1 MDENDALAGFA
12 ALSHKDR
19 LRIIRMLVVA
29 GADGMAAGA
38 IAGALDDAPPS
49 RVSFHLKELER
60 AGLVQGRRDG
70 KSIIYSANWPA
81 LSDLVAFLMH
91 DCCQGLPMQKA
102 LAFVEN
108 NLLLLA
114 VVTAAL
120 GLLVPSLGMVLESGI
135 SPLLALLML
144 VISLTFDAH
153 AVKLVFRKPSRQL
166 WALGLVYGPMS
177 LAGWLTGRLFFGSG
191 PLAAGQT
198 LVGTLPTDV
207 SAPLLVLL
215 ARGNVALAAVLNAVN
230 TVLSPFIVPIL
241 FLLLTGIELQVPIG
255 AIIMELVLIVVL
267 PTVIGVYLR
276 TRYPEAVGR
285 HDGLYPALGSV
296 LYLLLLLAVVG
307 PNAETILGYGWFA
320 LLIALAALTLNLIG
334 YAVGSI
340 AKVFVA
346 DRQELIAYLFTVSKK
361 EFSIAAAF
369 VAASGL
375 PSEIAVPAAFF
386 AVIQMITSPIAAK
399 ILASRGP
406 ALR

>member
-1 MDENDALAGFA
+1 
-12 ALSHKDR
+12 
-19 LRIIRMLVVA
+19 
-29 GADGMAAGA
+29 
-38 IAGALDDAPPS
+38 
-49 RVSFHLKELER
+49 
-60 AGLVQGRRDG
+60 
-70 KSIIYSANWPA
+70 
-81 LSDLVAFLMH
+81 
-91 DCCQGLPMQKA
+91 MQKA

-285 HDGLYPALGSV
+285 HDGLYPSLGSV
-296 LYLLLLLAVVG
+296 LYLLLLLAVCAFHGRWASIPRHRGQPFQTSGRLADRFMESGLSHWVKQFRIG
-307 PNAETILGYGWFA
+307 GAFSHA
-320 LLIALAALTLNLIG
+320 LSGKCQAMG
-334 YAVGSI
+334 VVDEAVEDGVCQSW
-340 AKVFVA
+340 VA
-346 DRQELIAYLFTVSKK
+346 DGLVPVLNRKLAGDDRRAPAVTVFEDFEQIA
-361 EFSIAAAF
+361 
-369 VAASGL
+369 
-375 PSEIAVPAAFF
+375 P
-386 AVIQMITSPIAAK
+386 
-399 ILASRGP
+399 
-406 ALR
+406 LR

>member
-1 MDENDALAGFA
+1 
-12 ALSHKDR
+12 
-19 LRIIRMLVVA
+19 
-29 GADGMAAGA
+29 
-38 IAGALDDAPPS
+38 
-49 RVSFHLKELER
+49 
-60 AGLVQGRRDG
+60 
-70 KSIIYSANWPA
+70 
-81 LSDLVAFLMH
+81 
-91 DCCQGLPMQKA
+91 MQKA

-177 LAGWLTGRLFFGSG
+177 LAGWFTGRLFFGSG

-255 AIIMELVLIVVL
+255 AVIMELVQIVVL
-267 PTVIGVYLR
+267 PTVIGIYLR

-285 HDGLYPALGSV
+285 HDGLYPSLGSV

-320 LLIALAALTLNLIG
+320 FVIALAALTLNLIG
-334 YAVGSI
+334 YAVGSV
-340 AKVFVA
+340 AQVFVA

-361 EFSIAAAF
+361 EFCIAAAF

-375 PSEIAVPAAFF
+375 PSKIAVPAAFF